1 VSLQAPLWRSI
12 AAFRLASL
20 AYAAILL
27 IIRRDN
33 YANWGWAW
41 AVLAGMAVWTIV
53 SSVGYAV
60 PARRTRS
67 LLAADILITM
77 AAVLSTALLQHPHS
91 TGIGAMPI
99 TATWL
104 AGPALAW
111 AVVGGAR
118 AGAVAA
124 VLISSCVVALRHQRL
139 AQIFQGTALDG
150 PIILLMAAVLV
161 GYISTLTAR
170 AEQALQ
176 RATEIEAASRER
188 ERLARTIHDSV
199 LQVLA
204 MVQRRG
210 AEAGGPAAE
219 IGQLAG
225 EQEAA
230 LRALVTGDGQVLS
243 PAGELDLSALLSR
256 EASARVSVVAPAD
269 PVLLPE
275 RMAEETAAAVRA
287 AIDNVRR
294 HCGDAAR
301 AWVLVDDEGAEVS
314 VTIRDDGPGVP
325 AGRLAEAALEGRLG
339 VTHAI
344 CGRVRDLGG
353 SVDIA
358 SNPGAGTEVKLRVP
372 RSDQRL
378 KLSL

>member
-1 VSLQAPLWRSI
+1 MAVVSLQAPLWRSI
-12 AAFRLASL
+12 AAFRFASL
-20 AYAAILL
+20 GYAAILL
-27 IIRRDN
+27 VIRHDK
-33 YANWGWAW
+33 YAHWGWAW
-41 AVLAGMAVWTIV
+41 AVLAGMTTWTIV
-53 SSVGYAV
+53 STAAYAV
-60 PARRTRS
+60 PERRTRS
-67 LLAADILITM
+67 LLAADVIITS
-77 AAVLSTALLQHPHS
+77 AAVLSTALVQYANS
-91 TGIGAMPI
+91 TRIGVMPV

-111 AVVGGAR
+111 AVVGGAT
-118 AGAVAA
+118 AGAAA
-124 VLISSCVVALRHQRL
+124 AMVIGGCSVLLRGG
-139 AQIFQGTALDG
+139 FQGTALDG

-210 AEAGGPAAE
+210 AEAGGAAAE
-219 IGQLAG
+219 IGRLAG

-230 LRALVTGDGQVLS
+230 LRALVTGGGQVLS
-243 PAGELDLSALLSR
+243 LAGELDLSAILVG
-256 EASARVSVVAPAD
+256 EASPQVSVVTPAE
-269 PVLLPE
+269 PVLLAQ
-275 RMAEETAAAVRA
+275 RAAEETAAAVRA

-294 HCGDAAR
+294 HCGDSAK

-314 VTIRDDGPGVP
+314 VTIRDDGPGVSP
-325 AGRLAEAALEGRLG
+325 GRLAEAAAEGRLG

-344 CGRVRDLGG
+344 CGRIRDLGG
-353 SVDIA
+353 SADID
-358 SNPGAGTEVKLRVP
+358 STPGVGTEVRLRVP
-372 RSDQRL
+372 RSSARP
-378 KLSL
+378 

>member
-12 AAFRLASL
+12 AAFRFASIG
-20 AYAAILL
+20 YAAILL
-27 IIRRDN
+27 VIRQDN
-33 YANWGWAW
+33 YERWGWAW
-41 AVLAGMAVWTIV
+41 AVIAGMTAWTIA
-53 SSVGYAV
+53 STIGYAA
-60 PARRTRS
+60 PARRTRP
-67 LLAADILITM
+67 LLAADLLITM
-77 AAVLSTALLQHPHS
+77 AAVLSTTLLQYPHS
-91 TGIGAMPI
+91 AHIGAMPV

-124 VLISSCVVALRHQRL
+124 IIIGSCVVVLRDQALTAIYR
-139 AQIFQGTALDG
+139 GTALDG

-161 GYISTLTAR
+161 GYISTLTTR
-170 AEQALQ
+170 AERALQ

-188 ERLARTIHDSV
+188 ERLARSIHDSV

-210 AEAGGPAAE
+210 AEAGGEAAE
-219 IGQLAG
+219 IGRLAG

-230 LRALVTGDGQVLS
+230 LRLLMTADGQVVL
-243 PAGELDLSALLSR
+243 PAGELDLSAILAH
-256 EASARVSVVAPAD
+256 EASAEISVVTPAE

-275 RMAEETAAAVRA
+275 RTAEETAAAVRA
-287 AIDNVRR
+287 AIENVRR
-294 HCGDAAR
+294 HCGGAAR
-301 AWVLVDDEGAEVS
+301 AWVLLEDEGAEVS
-314 VTIRDDGPGVP
+314 VTVRDDGPGMP
-325 AGRLAEAALEGRLG
+325 AGRLAEAATEGRLG

-344 CGRVRDLGG
+344 VGRVRDIGG
-353 SVDIA
+353 TTEIISA
-358 SNPGAGTEVKLRVP
+358 PGAGTEVRLRVP
-372 RSDQRL
+372 RAGQRL

>member
-12 AAFRLASL
+12 AAFRFASL
-20 AYAAILL
+20 GYAAILL
-27 IIRRDN
+27 VIRHDN
-33 YANWGWAW
+33 YAHWGWAW
-41 AVLAGMAVWTIV
+41 AVLAGLVTWTIA
-53 SSVGYAV
+53 STIAYSV
-60 PARRTRS
+60 PKRRSRP
-67 LLAADILITM
+67 LLAADLLVTM
-77 AAVLSTALLQHPHS
+77 FAVLSTALLQSPHS
-91 TGIGAMPI
+91 TSIGVMPV

-124 VLISSCVVALRHQRL
+124 LIIGSCDVLLRHQPLIATYR
-139 AQIFQGTALDG
+139 GTALDG

-170 AEQALQ
+170 AERALQ
-176 RATEIEAASRER
+176 HATEIEAASRER

-219 IGQLAG
+219 IGRLAG

-230 LRALVTGDGQVLS
+230 LRALVTGDGQVLP
-243 PAGELDLSALLSR
+243 PAGELDLSALLAR
-256 EASARVSVVAPAD
+256 EASAEISVVTPAD
-269 PVLLPE
+269 PVLLAE
-275 RMAEETAAAVRA
+275 RVAVETAAAVRA

-294 HCGDAAR
+294 HCGDSAR
-301 AWVLVDDEGAEVS
+301 AWVLVDDEGAEVT
-314 VTIRDDGPGVP
+314 VTIRDDGPGMP
-325 AGRLAEAALEGRLG
+325 AGRLAEAAAEGRLG
-339 VTHAI
+339 VTHSI
-344 CGRVRDLGG
+344 CGRIRDLGG
-353 SVDIA
+353 CADVGST
-358 SNPGAGTEVKLRVP
+358 PGAGTEVRLRVP
-372 RSDQRL
+372 RAGRPL
-378 KLSL
+378 RLSL